1 MPYKMAAEDGLAA
14 DFPSIL
20 GPSLTTLLLALEM
33 SISGLGIVIADDV
46 VAGIS
51 CVVAAAAAVGDA
63 PAPPRRAKRLL
74 LIYKDNPS

>member
-14 DFPSIL
+14 DLPSTL
-20 GPSLTTLLLALEM
+20 GPSLTTLLLVLEM

-51 CVVAAAAAVGDA
+51 CNVAAAVGDA

-74 LIYKDNPS
+74 LI